1 MHQSQSLGFTEN
13 HLKASVQSNDLSL
26 HEAPIVIGHPK
37 DNAVVWFFWLSAHRK
52 GTLLFKSGEI
62 NK

>member
-1 MHQSQSLGFTEN
+1 M
-13 HLKASVQSNDLSL
+13 QSNDLSL